1 MKVVKKVI
9 DLRRH
14 GKYCPRCGSNN
25 IKWLIPQ
32 MGSIWDCMDCGYHG
46 AVIIE
51 DEELAVEIRKK
62 FLEKEAEES
71 AW

>member
-1 MKVVKKVI
+1 MTK
-9 DLRRH
+9 H
-14 GKYCPRCGSNN
+14 GKFCPNCGSNN

-51 DEELAVEIRKK
+51 DKELAHGIRKK
-62 FLEKEAEES
+62 FLKKEAEES
-71 AW
+71 VW